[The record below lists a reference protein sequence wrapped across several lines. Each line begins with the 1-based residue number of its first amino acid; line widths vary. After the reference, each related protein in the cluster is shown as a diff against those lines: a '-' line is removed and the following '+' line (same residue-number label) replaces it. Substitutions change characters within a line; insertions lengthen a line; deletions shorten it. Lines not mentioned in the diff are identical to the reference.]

1 MTGRAA
7 ALARQLGS
15 LAAALA
21 VGAAL
26 IALTGGSPGR
36 AYLAL
41 LDGAFGSVSSVA
53 VTLQKTAPLVFTGLS
68 VAFAFRAGLL
78 NIGAEGQLYM
88 GALASVLG
96 GIHLAVLPPGLHAAV
111 ALTLGLLAGAAY
123 GAGAGYLK
131 ARRGVSEIISTIML
145 NFLAIF
151 FVSYLVQGPVAEPP
165 GYFHQT
171 AAIAPGAALPPLL
184 PGAGLSSGIVLA
196 VAAAVLLRLVL
207 WRTPVGFLV
216 RAVGHNPVA
225 ARFAGMSVGGATVV
239 AMAMSGAMA
248 GLAGAVEIL
257 GEQHRLLD
265 FFSPGYGFDGIAVA
279 FLGRSD
285 PLWVILAA
293 LFFAA
298 LRTGANQ
305 MQRVS
310 GMPVA
315 LVQVLQALVIV
326 FVLAGGVA
334 TWRRERASRR
344 GAAGP
349 TAPAHP
355 AA

>member
-1 MTGRAA
+1 MPDRLRAFLRSGA
-7 ALARQLGS
+7 S

-21 VGAAL
+21 LGAVFSAL
-26 IALTGGSPGR
+26 AGANPAS

-41 LDGAFGSVSSVA
+41 LDGAFGNLNSLA
-53 VTLQKTAPLVFTGLS
+53 VTLQKTGPLIFTGLS

-88 GALASVLG
+88 GALGAVLG
-96 GIHLAVLPPGLHAAV
+96 GISVPHLPAFLHLPLC
-111 ALTLGLLAGAAY
+111 LLLGGAAGAAY
-123 GAGAGYLK
+123 GGVVGWCK
-131 ARRGVSEIISTIML
+131 AQRGVSEIISTIML

-151 FVSYLVQGPVAEPP
+151 FVSFLVQGPLAEPP
-165 GYFHQT
+165 GYLHQT
-171 AAIAPGAALPPLL
+171 AAIEPTAVLPAILRGTSLSAGILVAVGAAI
-184 PGAGLSSGIVLA
+184 A
-196 VAAAVLLRLVL
+196 LRVIL
-207 WRTPVGFLV
+207 WRTPLGFLV
-216 RAVGHNPVA
+216 RAVGSNPVA
-225 ARFAGMSVGGATVV
+225 ARFAGMNVGGATVA
-239 AMAMSGAMA
+239 AMAVSGGMA

-285 PLWVILAA
+285 PLGVIGAA

-315 LVQVLQALVIV
+315 LVQLLQALIIL
-326 FVLAGGVA
+326 FVLAGSAPGGWA
-334 TWRRERASRR
+334 RRRSRR
-344 GAAGP
+344 AP
-349 TAPAHP
+349 TAVAPAP
-355 AA
+355 STA

>member
-1 MTGRAA
+1 MTARAV

-21 VGAAL
+21 VGAVV

-41 LDGAFGSVSSVA
+41 LDGAFGNLNSVA
-53 VTLQKTAPLVFTGLS
+53 VTLQKTAPLIFTGLS

-88 GALASVLG
+88 GALATVLG
-96 GIHLAVLPPGLHAAV
+96 GIHLPGLPVGLHMAASL
-111 ALTLGLLAGAAY
+111 ALGLLSGAAY
-123 GAGAGYLK
+123 GAAAGYLK

-151 FVSYLVQGPVAEPP
+151 FVSYLVQGPIAEPP

-171 AAIAPGAALPPLL
+171 ASIEPSAALPILV
-184 PGAGLSSGIVLA
+184 PGTGLSAGIVLA
-196 VAAAVLLRLVL
+196 VAGAVVLRLVL
-207 WRTPVGFLV
+207 WRTPLGLLV

-225 ARFAGMSVGGATVV
+225 ARFAGMSVGGAMVA
-239 AMAMSGAMA
+239 AMAMSGGMA

-285 PLWVILAA
+285 PVWVILAA

-315 LVQVLQALVIV
+315 LVQILQALVIV

-334 TWRRERASRR
+334 RWRRER
-344 GAAGP
+344 
-349 TAPAHP
+349 
-355 AA
+355 